1 MCGSN
6 IVGDKEKSLI
16 AARNAKFREASKS
29 PFGEDDEIGMLNLMS
44 AESMRRIMSEIDGG
58 KVFDLATDYF
68 MGMPAF
74 TMFGD
79 PPYQIWMSHTP
90 QGTINEDPA
99 HIGREANELISY
111 SADCFSMYIHCGT
124 HIDALNHIGYHGKV
138 WNQFSAHD
146 HLGSRH
152 WQVCGADKHPPL
164 VARGV
169 LLDVAGLHGTSVL
182 PASYGIGA
190 KDLSD
195 ALRKQKTEI
204 QTGDVVVVRTG
215 RMTLWPDANAYVPD
229 MPGLNREGA
238 EFLAKAGA
246 IMIGADTMSVEQFP
260 GTDPENWVVVHSY
273 LLGEAGVMMLENAVL
288 EELAAEKQYEFA
300 FVAAGL
306 KLGGATGSPVRP
318 MAFPLRHQ

>member
-1 MCGSN
+1 MCGSD
-6 IVGDKEKSLI
+6 IVGNEQKELI

-29 PFGEDDEIGMLNLMS
+29 PFGSKDEIGMLNLMTGQ
-44 AESMRRIMSEIDGG
+44 SMRRVMSEIDGG

-74 TMFGD
+74 TVFGD
-79 PPYQIWMSHTP
+79 PSYQIWMSHTP
-90 QGTINEDPA
+90 QGTINEDPGR
-99 HIGREANELISY
+99 IGREQNDLISY
-111 SADCFSMYIHCGT
+111 SGDCFSMYIHCGT
-124 HIDALNHIGYHGKV
+124 HIDALNHIGYHGRV
-138 WNQFSAHD
+138 WNQFSAVD

-152 WQVCGADKHPPL
+152 WHVNGADKHPPI

-169 LLDVAGLHGTSVL
+169 LIDVAGMHGSSVL
-182 PASYGIGA
+182 PPSYGIGA
-190 KDLSD
+190 KDLSE
-195 ALRKQKTEI
+195 ALRKQGTHL

-215 RMTLWPDANAYVPD
+215 RMTLWPDADAYIPN

-260 GTDPENWVVVHSY
+260 GVDPENWVVVHSY
-273 LLGEAGVMMLENAVL
+273 LLAEAGVMMLENAVL
-288 EELAAEKQYEFA
+288 EELAAEKLYEFA

-318 MAFPLRHQ
+318 MAFTLRRS